1 MNERQ
6 REALASQLKDEQRV
20 LRDLRQMYT
29 RAREDVLAS
38 IKALEA
44 RTDAENLQ
52 SIIYQKQYQQALK
65 KQLDAILDAMSAKQ
79 FTGISDYLAKSYE
92 DAFLGVLYDLHG
104 QGIPL
109 IFPID
114 QEQATRAIQLDS
126 KLSEG
131 LYERLGVDTRTL
143 KTEIRRSVSRGV
155 ASSAS
160 WGQVARE
167 IQNRMNIG
175 LNRAIRIARTE
186 GHRVQN
192 ESRHDAQ
199 VKAKQRGA
207 NVAKQWD
214 ATLDR
219 RTRPTHQQLDGQL
232 REIDEPFEIPS
243 NGRRGMYPGGFGV
256 AEEDINCRCAIL
268 QRARWALDEAELQTL
283 KDRAA
288 YYGLDKAD
296 SFNEFKRKYLKAAHI
311 VENTEKSGI
320 IKTDRQFGK
329 KVGKHAMD
337 YGLDPSSSAG
347 RKQMHSIID
356 SIYRE
361 ADAIAYGSWRGQV
374 DPVKFYIKGED
385 VVVATEN
392 DVFITILK
400 GGASNARVKNARR
413 R

>member
-1 MNERQ
+1 M
-6 REALASQLKDEQRV
+6 
-20 LRDLRQMYT
+20 
-29 RAREDVLAS
+29 
-38 IKALEA
+38 
-44 RTDAENLQ
+44 
-52 SIIYQKQYQQALK
+52 
-65 KQLDAILDAMSAKQ
+65 
-79 FTGISDYLAKSYE
+79 
-92 DAFLGVLYDLHG
+92 
-104 QGIPL
+104 
-109 IFPID
+109 
-114 QEQATRAIQLDS
+114 
-126 KLSEG
+126 
-131 LYERLGVDTRTL
+131 
-143 KTEIRRSVSRGV
+143 
-155 ASSAS
+155 
-160 WGQVARE
+160 
-167 IQNRMNIG
+167 
-175 LNRAIRIARTE
+175 
-186 GHRVQN
+186 
-192 ESRHDAQ
+192 
-199 VKAKQRGA
+199 
-207 NVAKQWD
+207 
-214 ATLDR
+214 
-219 RTRPTHQQLDGQL
+219 
-232 REIDEPFEIPS
+232 
-243 NGRRGMYPGGFGV
+243 PGGFGV